1 MTAGRIAR
9 AVGFVLA
16 TVILAVSGIYVVVD
30 LARWEWNRAVISA
43 LVMIAA
49 LIVVVAMMLFR
60 QLHHIEQRMDALE
73 RARAA
78 KEKAKRLLADVP
90 EVNGVGLGM
99 RGGEYVVKVNVTRP
113 PTDAEAIPRD
123 LDGVPVVVDVVGD
136 IRPLQDFER

>member
-1 MTAGRIAR
+1 
-9 AVGFVLA
+9 
-16 TVILAVSGIYVVVD
+16 
-30 LARWEWNRAVISA
+30 
-43 LVMIAA
+43 
-49 LIVVVAMMLFR
+49 
-60 QLHHIEQRMDALE
+60 MDALE